1 MIKILW
7 WYYDIFVYS
16 IIQYQITNGRHNFSA
31 AGNQIQ
37 VESFKIL
44 VKVLPVS
51 ANPIAGMLKLVN
63 ESSPPV
69 SVKPV
74 TEFDDP
80 NTKRLI
86 IA

>member
-1 MIKILW
+1 M
-7 WYYDIFVYS
+7 
-16 IIQYQITNGRHNFSA
+16 SA

-51 ANPIAGMLKLVN
+51 ANPIANMFKLVN
-63 ESSPPV
+63 ESPPPV

-74 TEFDDP
+74 TEFYDP